1 MQGERDVIYSLLDYL
16 NWHDHTYTIFD
27 AKRVT
32 RKQ

>member
-1 MQGERDVIYSLLDYL
+1 MQGERDVIYSPLEYL

-27 AKRVT
+27 AKRAT